1 VSDQGDSRPPPGRGA
16 RSSGSR
22 VVLVS
27 GAVGAFVL
35 VLAVVTAARS
45 GPVRDSGT
53 ADRVPPAAPL
63 ETLQGAPPVSTAATA
78 TPPPPPPPI
87 AIPGWLST
95 ALAVLGGALVLLLVV
110 LAVRRLLPLLR
121 ALLARLRRQLPGGP
135 REPGTGEGA
144 PDDAVGTEL
153 RDRVSAAADTLAE
166 STGPPR
172 DAVVACWLDLESAA
186 AATGSPRTAAQ
197 TPTEFTVGLLARYA
211 APDQDLSTLL
221 RLYQRAR
228 FSDRP
233 VTPQDVEVARRC
245 LRRVAAA
252 VPVAADPVAAGPVA
266 ADPVAAGPVVAGPPA
281 GRRDA

>member
-1 VSDQGDSRPPPGRGA
+1 MSDEGDGQPRPGPGAGTDR
-16 RSSGSR
+16 SR
-22 VVLVS
+22 VVLVA
-27 GAVGAFVL
+27 GAVGGFVL
-35 VLAVVTAARS
+35 LLAVVTAARS

-53 ADRVPPAAPL
+53 ADRVPPIAPL
-63 ETLQGAPPVSTAATA
+63 ETVWGAPPVSTAATA
-78 TPPPPPPPI
+78 TPPPPPTPI
-87 AIPGWLST
+87 EVPGWLGT
-95 ALAVLGGALVLLLVV
+95 TLAVLGGALLLLFLVLL
-110 LAVRRLLPLLR
+110 VRRLLPLVR
-121 ALLARLRRQLPGGP
+121 ALLARVHRRLAGGP
-135 REPGTGEGA
+135 RQPGTRLDA
-144 PDDAVGTEL
+144 PDDGVGTEL
-153 RDRVSAAADTLAE
+153 RDRVTAAADALAE

-211 APDQDLSTLL
+211 APGRDLSTLL

-252 VPVAADPVAAGPVA
+252 VPIAPDPAAADPVAPDAVA
-266 ADPVAAGPVVAGPPA
+266 AVAVVAGPPA
-281 GRRDA
+281 DRRDA